1 MHKEGAVY
9 PKRYFDD
16 LVMEKQLA
24 AQQSLLE
31 NSILRSSIG
40 DASRIK
46 DLVTPKLP
54 FGLPS
59 GKMSQ
64 STGQQYIGKNYQ
76 QAALYGTAASFFN
89 AKISSPRIS

>member
-1 MHKEGAVY
+1 MHKEGAIY

-64 STGQQYIGKNYQ
+64 STGQQYIGKNQ
-76 QAALYGTAASFFN
+76 HAALYGTTASFFN